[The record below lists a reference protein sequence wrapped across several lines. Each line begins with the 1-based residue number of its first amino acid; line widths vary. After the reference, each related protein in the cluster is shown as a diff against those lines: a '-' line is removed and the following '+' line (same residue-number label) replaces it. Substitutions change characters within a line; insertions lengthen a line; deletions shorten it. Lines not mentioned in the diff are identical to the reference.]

1 MKKETRLIRVGR
13 DVYEMLVRH
22 RAELTAQKGGFVGL
36 TDAIKD
42 LLLQVRK
49 GKDRDIVRRY
59 FNEALGTRPG
69 SIGEVYAF
77 ADLRGICE
85 STAHAFY
92 ELNAKKDWQG
102 IKNWKGALVA
112 FAKVDKT

>member
-1 MKKETRLIRVGR
+1 MKSRTIRISA
-13 DVYEMLVRH
+13 DVYEMLSRQ
-22 RAELTAQKGGFVGL
+22 RAELTAESGSFKGFGD
-36 TDAIKD
+36 TIKD

-49 GKDRDIVRRY
+49 GKDRDIVRRA
-59 FNEALGTRPG
+59 FDEAFGARPG

-92 ELNAKKDWQG
+92 ELNERKDWQG

-112 FAKVDKT
+112 FSKVDKP